1 MAQEALDRQV
11 TAISRDLDKNTALL
25 QERMSVKENFD
36 VILRE
41 MEIGGKRVALLFID
55 GLTNDQ
61 IVTLILQELVDIR
74 PGKLSLRTFDKIM
87 GKHLPYTEVEKVD
100 TMEDVISKVL
110 MGPQVL
116 LIDGE
121 ESAIVI
127 DARTYPA
134 RQPEEPD
141 LEKVVRGS
149 RDGFVETLVFN
160 TALIRRR
167 IRDPRLRMEV
177 LQAGKRSKTD
187 VVICYIKDVASPQ
200 LVENV
205 KENVRRINIDG
216 LPMAEKA
223 VEELISPGSYWNLF
237 PKVRYTERPDVA
249 AIHLLE
255 GHVLVLVDTSP
266 SVMITPATYWHLL
279 QHAEEYRQ
287 SPSTG
292 IYIRWV
298 RFLGIAISLFLL
310 PLWLLVSIN
319 PGLLPP
325 DLRFIGPDKPGK
337 VPLIFQFI
345 LAELSVDMVRLS
357 TIHTPSSLAAGISI
371 IAALLLGQI
380 SVQVG
385 LFSAEVVMYVAI
397 AMIGTFL
404 TPSYE
409 LGWSNRLVRL
419 FLLIIT
425 AAFGLP
431 GFIIGTLA
439 FIGYLI
445 FTKSFGVP
453 YLWPL
458 IPFNWA
464 AIKNV
469 LVRTPVPVS
478 NVRPAILKT
487 RDSVSQGI
495 PKPALKRE
503 KNTGKK

>member
-1 MAQEALDRQV
+1 MAEATDDRRI
-11 TAISRDLDKNTALL
+11 TAISRDLEENLSFL
-25 QERMSVKENFD
+25 EQRMSIKENFD
-36 VILRE
+36 IILRE
-41 MEIGGKRVALLFID
+41 MTVGRVKVALLFID

-61 IVTLILQELVDIR
+61 IVTLILQELLDTS
-74 PGKLSLRTFDKIM
+74 PGKVALGTFDKII
-87 GKHLPYTEVEKVD
+87 KQRLPYTEVEKVS
-100 TMEDVISKVL
+100 TLEDVVAKVL
-110 MGPQVL
+110 MGPQAL

-121 ESAIVI
+121 DTAIVI

-177 LQAGKRSKTD
+177 MQAGDRSKTD
-187 VVICYIKDVASPQ
+187 VVICYIKDVANPQ

-205 KENVRRINIDG
+205 KKNVGRIKIDG

-237 PKVRYTERPDVA
+237 PRVRYTERPDVA
-249 AIHLLE
+249 AVHLLE
-255 GHVLVLVDTSP
+255 GHALVLVDTSP
-266 SVMITPATYWHLL
+266 SAMITPSTFWHHL

-287 SPSTG
+287 SPATG
-292 IYIRWV
+292 VYIRLV
-298 RFLGIAISLFLL
+298 RYFGIAVSLFLL
-310 PLWLLVSIN
+310 PLWLLAATN

-325 DLRFIGPDKPGK
+325 ELRFIGPEKPGK
-337 VPLIFQFI
+337 VPLFFQFI
-345 LAELSVDMVRLS
+345 MAEISVDMVRLS
-357 TIHTPSSLAAGISI
+357 TIHTPSALAAGISI

-380 SVQVG
+380 AVEVG

-409 LGWSNRLVRL
+409 LSLSNRLVRL
-419 FLLIIT
+419 FLLVMV
-425 AAFGLP
+425 AALGLP
-431 GFIIGTLA
+431 GLFIGTLA
-439 FIGYLI
+439 FLTYLA

-458 IPFNWA
+458 IPFNWTA
-464 AIKNV
+464 LKNV
-469 LVRTPVPVS
+469 LVRTPVPVG
-478 NVRPAILKT
+478 NVRPSVLKS
-487 RDSVSQGI
+487 RDRISQSVPG
-495 PKPALKRE
+495 PALKRN
-503 KNTGKK
+503 KGGSK

>member
-1 MAQEALDRQV
+1 MAQAAEDRQA
-11 TAISRDLDKNTALL
+11 TKLSRELDKNISLL
-25 QERMSVKENFD
+25 QERMGIKENFD

-41 MEIGGKRVALLFID
+41 MTIGNVRTALLFID

-61 IVTLILQELVDIR
+61 IVTLILSELVDIR
-74 PGKLSLRTFDKIM
+74 RGEISLNTFDKLF
-87 GKHLPYTEVEKVD
+87 KQHLPYTEVEKVD
-100 TMEDVISKVL
+100 TLEDVISKVL
-110 MGPQVL
+110 MGPQAL

-121 ESAIVI
+121 DRAII
-127 DARTYPA
+127 LDARTYPA

-177 LQAGKRSKTD
+177 LQAGVRSRTD
-187 VVICYIKDVASPQ
+187 VVICYIKDVANPQ

-205 KENVRRINIDG
+205 KENVQRINIDG

-266 SVMITPATYWHLL
+266 SVMITPSTYWHHL

-287 SPSTG
+287 SPALG
-292 IYIRWV
+292 LYIRLV
-298 RFLGIAISLFLL
+298 RFFGVAISLFLL
-310 PLWLLVSIN
+310 PLWFLAVLQ
-319 PGLLPP
+319 PELLPP
-325 DLRFIGPDKPGK
+325 ALKFIGPDKPGK
-337 VPLIFQFI
+337 VPIIGQF
-345 LAELSVDMVRLS
+345 LMAELAVDMVRLA
-357 TIHTPSSLAAGISI
+357 TIHTPSALGTGISI

-380 SVQVG
+380 AVQVG
-385 LFSAEVVMYVAI
+385 LFSAEVVMYVAA

-409 LGWSNRLVRL
+409 LGLSHRIVRL
-419 FLLIIT
+419 FLLIMV
-425 AAFGLP
+425 AVLGLP
-431 GFIIGTLA
+431 GFIIGVLA
-439 FIGYLI
+439 FVLYLI
-445 FTKSFGVP
+445 FVRSFGVP

-458 IPFNWA
+458 IPFNWKA
-464 AIKNV
+464 LKNV

-487 RDSVSQGI
+487 RDRVSQGV
-495 PKPALKRE
+495 PEPALKR
-503 KNTGKK
+503 GKDTQK

>member
-1 MAQEALDRQV
+1 MAVEANERKA
-11 TAISRDLDKNTALL
+11 TRISRKLDENISLL
-25 QERMSVKENFD
+25 EEMMSIKENFD

-41 MEIGGKRVALLFID
+41 MTIGNVRTALLFID

-61 IVTLILQELVDIR
+61 TVTLILQELVDVKR
-74 PGKLSLRTFDKIM
+74 GELSLNALDKLI
-87 GKHLPYTEVEKVD
+87 GRHLPYTEVEKAD
-100 TMEDVISKVL
+100 SLEDAVSKVL
-110 MGPQVL
+110 MGTQAL
-116 LIDGE
+116 FINGE
-121 ESAIVI
+121 DSAVII
-127 DARTYPA
+127 DARTYPS

-167 IRDPRLRMEV
+167 IRDPRLRMEA
-177 LQAGKRSKTD
+177 LQAGDRSKTD
-187 VVICYIKDVASPQ
+187 VVICYIKDVANPQ

-205 KENVRRINIDG
+205 RRNVGRINIDG

-249 AIHLLE
+249 AVHLLE

-266 SVMITPATYWHLL
+266 SVMITPATYWHHL

-292 IYIRWV
+292 VYIRWV
-298 RFLGIAISLFLL
+298 RFAGIAISLFLL
-310 PLWLLVSIN
+310 PLWLLVVMN
-319 PGLLPP
+319 PGLIPP

-337 VPLIFQFI
+337 VPLVLQFI
-345 LAELSVDMVRLS
+345 AAELSVDMVRLA
-357 TIHTPSSLAAGISI
+357 TIHTPNALAAGISI

-385 LFSAEVVMYVAI
+385 LFSAEVVLYVAV
-397 AMIGTFL
+397 AMIGIFL

-409 LGWSNRLVRL
+409 LGWSNRIIRL
-419 FLLIIT
+419 FLILMV

-431 GFIIGTLA
+431 GFIAGSLLFTGYLA
-439 FIGYLI
+439 F
-445 FTKSFGVP
+445 TRSFGVP

-464 AIKNV
+464 ALKNV

-478 NVRPAILKT
+478 NVRPAVLKPLD
-487 RDSVSQGI
+487 RVSQGI
-495 PKPALKRE
+495 PDPALKR
-503 KNTGKK
+503 GK